1 MTGRHR
7 ITVDGVTYEVEVGD
21 VSSSPVSVV
30 VDGVEFEVE
39 IPDAVQ
45 SAPTAPLPPRPAPRP
60 TPRRRPAERARP
72 SAAAAS
78 DSQNVV
84 RAPMPGRI
92 IRVNVATGDNVQRG
106 QSIVVLESMKMEN
119 TIAAPRD
126 GVVSQVHVTADES
139 VQHGQSL
146 VEIE

>member
-1 MTGRHR
+1 M
-7 ITVDGVTYEVEVGD
+7 
-21 VSSSPVSVV
+21 
-30 VDGVEFEVE
+30 
-39 IPDAVQ
+39 
-45 SAPTAPLPPRPAPRP
+45 
-60 TPRRRPAERARP
+60 
-72 SAAAAS
+72 
-78 DSQNVV
+78 
-84 RAPMPGRI
+84 
-92 IRVNVATGDNVQRG
+92 ATGDNVQRG

>member
-1 MTGRHR
+1 MTGRYR
-7 ITVDGVTYEVEVGD
+7 ITVEGVTYVVEVGD
-21 VSSSPVSVV
+21 ISVSPVTVV

-39 IPDAVQ
+39 IPDTPQSQPAVQ
-45 SAPTAPLPPRPAPRP
+45 RPQRTASRPA
-60 TPRRRPAERARP
+60 TRRPAERPRP
-72 SAAAAS
+72 SAAASA
-78 DSQNVV
+78 DSQDVV

-92 IRVNVATGDNVQRG
+92 IRVNVSVGDSVQRG

-126 GVVSQVHVTADES
+126 GVVSQVHIAADDS

-146 VEIE
+146 VELE